1 SIPGQGAQV
10 AILSDEV
17 WRATFAADPRVAG
30 KILTLDDRS
39 YTVVGVMPR
48 GFRLRRLGPPIGGT
62 VDTGERDL
70 WVPIGQP
77 GAGLGEGAINWEA
90 LGRLYPNVPID
101 HAVAETRRLLVGDA
115 DPAERD
121 VRVVP
126 RKEAETRGL
135 GSPLVLLF
143 GATGLLMLIACANIA
158 TLLLGEMNGRRQEV
172 ATRSALGASS
182 RRIVRQLVTESV
194 VLGLLGSVV
203 GVLMAFAGTR
213 ILVALAPPIPR
224 IDQVGVEV
232 RVLAFASLLG
242 MVAGLICGAMPALM
256 STRNAVG
263 VVSRVSRR
271 TTGTRRERGT
281 QRAVVSLEIALTVVL
296 LIAGGLLGRSLSRLF
311 AVDPGFEAES
321 VATVD
326 VSLARVRYSTPE
338 AVSEYYREVLR
349 EIAAIPGVNSASA
362 TNGLPFPGRVIN
374 IDAVE
379 IAGRTPGPGSGE
391 VAHRFSVAPGYHNA
405 MGISVLAG
413 RTITD
418 ADGPD
423 APRVTV
429 ISESMARRYWPDESP
444 VGARL
449 RYWAGEATVVGIVG
463 DVKLQRLD
471 ANVEPTFYVPL
482 LQDVSREFSLVTR
495 TEGDPLRVIP
505 LMREAIWSVD
515 RDVPVTQA
523 STMASLVSRSGSHQ
537 RYRTL
542 LLLVFGVVAALLAAA
557 GVFGVTAR
565 SVAQRAREMGI
576 RMALGARQ
584 EGLVGGVVRSSLGT
598 ALAGTVVGVLG
609 ALWTSRLI
617 SGFLFG
623 VEAWDPLTYGAVASL
638 LFIVCLV
645 ASYVP
650 ARRIARIDPMDVLRA
665 E

>member
-1 SIPGQGAQV
+1 MTHADPASRLPPRLAEWLLRRCLPTGIIEQSIRGDIREEYTALLRESCASYAKLWFWQQTLRLCVRFAFQRVGLRLHILGQSRAGHRRRGRESTERERQAIRNECEDISRDLERHMRRAEPFGSLAQDIRYALRTLRRRPLFTTVAVLTLGLGIGGATAMFSLIDGVLLERLPYLDPGKLVSVWQVFPGFREVEGISEYWDRGTISYPQYRVWREANTLFQDVAVHKVSGMTLTGRGEPQKLSVGMVSASLFPVLGVQPACGRWFLPGEEASIPGQGAQV

-224 IDQVGVEV
+224 IDQ
-232 RVLAFASLLG
+232 
-242 MVAGLICGAMPALM
+242 
-256 STRNAVG
+256 
-263 VVSRVSRR
+263 
-271 TTGTRRERGT
+271 
-281 QRAVVSLEIALTVVL
+281 
-296 LIAGGLLGRSLSRLF
+296 
-311 AVDPGFEAES
+311 
-321 VATVD
+321 
-326 VSLARVRYSTPE
+326 
-338 AVSEYYREVLR
+338 
-349 EIAAIPGVNSASA
+349 
-362 TNGLPFPGRVIN
+362 
-374 IDAVE
+374 
-379 IAGRTPGPGSGE
+379 
-391 VAHRFSVAPGYHNA
+391 
-405 MGISVLAG
+405 
-413 RTITD
+413 
-418 ADGPD
+418 
-423 APRVTV
+423 
-429 ISESMARRYWPDESP
+429 W
-444 VGARL
+444 
-449 RYWAGEATVVGIVG
+449 
-463 DVKLQRLD
+463 
-471 ANVEPTFYVPL
+471 
-482 LQDVSREFSLVTR
+482 
-495 TEGDPLRVIP
+495 
-505 LMREAIWSVD
+505 
-515 RDVPVTQA
+515 
-523 STMASLVSRSGSHQ
+523 SRSGCWPS
-537 RYRTL
+537 
-542 LLLVFGVVAALLAAA
+542 
-557 GVFGVTAR
+557 
-565 SVAQRAREMGI
+565 RAF
-576 RMALGARQ
+576 
-584 EGLVGGVVRSSLGT
+584 
-598 ALAGTVVGVLG
+598 
-609 ALWTSRLI
+609 W
-617 SGFLFG
+617 
-623 VEAWDPLTYGAVASL
+623 AW
-638 LFIVCLV
+638 
-645 ASYVP
+645 
-650 ARRIARIDPMDVLRA
+650 LRG
-665 E
+665 